1 MARKTT
7 AKQTDNLEVTINQVL
22 ALMERSAQ
30 LQTES
35 MAKSDASLQTS
46 EQAGQ
51 IADAIGLN
59 WETDVEP
66 LLGER
71 HTARVS
77 TDGST
82 TEL

>member
-1 MARKTT
+1 MTT
-7 AKQTDNLEVTINQVL
+7 KDPTINQVL

-35 MAKSDASLQTS
+35 MAKSDASLQAA

-51 IADAIGLN
+51 IADSLGLK
-59 WETDVEP
+59 TDIEP

-71 HTARVS
+71 HTADVS
-77 TDGST
+77 THGST
-82 TEL
+82 TDL

>member
-1 MARKTT
+1 MGHHTVTT
-7 AKQTDNLEVTINQVL
+7 KDPSINQIL

-35 MAKSDASLQTS
+35 LAKSDASLQAA
-46 EQAGQ
+46 ERAGQ

-71 HTARVS
+71 HTIGPLVK
-77 TDGST
+77 GGLL
-82 TEL
+82 E